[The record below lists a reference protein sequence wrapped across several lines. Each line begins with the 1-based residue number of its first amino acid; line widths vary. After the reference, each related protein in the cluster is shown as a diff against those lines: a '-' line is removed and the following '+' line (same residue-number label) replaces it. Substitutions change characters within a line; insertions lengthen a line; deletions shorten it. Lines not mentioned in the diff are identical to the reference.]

1 MPSKTITTNNHESA
15 WSRLEIR
22 GRSPGIDITAAER
35 EAEFVRRRRARRVAY
50 IGVAAAVAHV
60 ALKVAWALGS
70 TIGVEDEPMWEQ
82 STTTELEIALWGTA
96 ALAAIAAA
104 ILLALVQ
111 PWGRVVPRRVLRPLA
126 WLGSVVMTVAGAV
139 GLTMSIGY
147 LVGAWDMD
155 RGDLY
160 TITYVYVYG
169 GFLLLGLAFGTTAW
183 LTRAS
188 GRGSSA

>member
-1 MPSKTITTNNHESA
+1 MVSLKTEA
-15 WSRLEIR
+15 RR
-22 GRSPGIDITAAER
+22 PGIDITAASGKR
-35 EAEFVRRRRARRVAY
+35 TSSPATRRGRR
-50 IGVAAAVAHV
+50 IGVAAAVAHA

-70 TIGVEDEPMWEQ
+70 TIGVEDEPVWEQ
-82 STTTELEIALWGTA
+82 STTTELERIVGHGGAGGDRGRDPA
-96 ALAAIAAA
+96 S
-104 ILLALVQ
+104 LVQ
-111 PWGRVVPRRVLRPLA
+111 PWGRVVPSRVLRPLA

-139 GLTMSIGY
+139 GLTMSVGY
-147 LVGAWDMD
+147 LVGAWEMD

-188 GRGSSA
+188 GRGSST

>member
-1 MPSKTITTNNHESA
+1 MPSETVTTNNYESA
-15 WSRLEIR
+15 WSRLELR
-22 GRSPGIDITAAER
+22 DGSPGIDISAAAR
-35 EAEFVRRRRARRVAY
+35 EAELVRQRRAMRAAY
-50 IGVAAAVAHV
+50 IGVAAAVAHA

-70 TIGVEDEPMWEQ
+70 TIGVEDETVWKQ
-82 STTTELEIALWGTA
+82 STTTELEVAFWGTA

-111 PWGRVVPRRVLRPLA
+111 GWGRFVPRRVLRPLA

-139 GLTMSIGY
+139 GLTMIIGY
-147 LVGAWDMD
+147 LVGAWEME